1 VFDCLEIWCTNMA
14 MKNNIKNLLK
24 IKNITQGELAKLT
37 KKDRVTINR
46 WVNSTR
52 TPSVEDAI
60 ILSNVL
66 HVTISEVFIEQPT
79 VLIYHELND
88 TVITKLK
95 KPKRIQ
101 MVNQLTQYY
110 DNLFIAQTNIP
121 GNYRDGWVYIF
132 KKNGGF
138 QPNQVGVFLIKNK
151 MYKGVGFEDIGDKLK
166 IYNVRNNEV
175 LLQCKRSDIDKF
187 YPVISIHNPKTRF
200 PLSQ

>member
-1 VFDCLEIWCTNMA
+1 

-52 TPSVEDAI
+52 TPSIEDAI

-88 TVITKLK
+88 TNITKLK

-110 DNLFIAQTNIP
+110 DLS
-121 GNYRDGWVYIF
+121 
-132 KKNGGF
+132 
-138 QPNQVGVFLIKNK
+138 LIH
-151 MYKGVGFEDIGDKLK
+151 I
-166 IYNVRNNEV
+166 
-175 LLQCKRSDIDKF
+175 
-187 YPVISIHNPKTRF
+187 
-200 PLSQ
+200 